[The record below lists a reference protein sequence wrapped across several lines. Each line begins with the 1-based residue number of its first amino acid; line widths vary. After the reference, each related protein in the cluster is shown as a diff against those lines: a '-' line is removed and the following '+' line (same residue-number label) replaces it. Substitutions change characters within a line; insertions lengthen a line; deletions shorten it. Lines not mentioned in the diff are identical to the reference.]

1 MRTAFGVIVLLFS
14 TSAGAVAQTIAGDWS
29 GTLNAGA
36 VQLRLAL
43 HVSVGESGSLKAT
56 LDSLDQGAIGI
67 PVSTITLNGSAVS
80 FQIDAIRSSYEG
92 TLNAD
97 ATVIIVMRETD
108 DAARAAK
115 LREALAGTV
124 PEAAIDA
131 RVKTLLDPWF
141 KQFLA
146 YDPAPVLTKLTC
158 PVLALSGQLDKQVS
172 PDQNLP
178 AIRAAFAASGNRN
191 VDVEELPGLNHLFQ
205 TAKTGSPAEYAQ
217 IEETIA
223 LQALEKIVGWILK
236 QPAR

>member
-1 MRTAFGVIVLLFS
+1 MRTAIGVIVLLLS

-43 HVSVGESGSLKAT
+43 HVSVGERGSLKAT

-131 RVKTLLDPWF
+131 RVTLLDPWF

-178 AIRAAFAASGNRN
+178 ARRAAFAASGNRN

-217 IEETIA
+217 IGETIA